1 MRLLV
6 MNKTVADKIRGTW
19 KQYHELQ
26 PLEVVKDTWYLLNL
40 DAILRI
46 KPNLK
51 NSRYADMIK
60 DNVMWFT
67 VGDGSQLD
75 IRYQQYLASQQ
86 QDV

>member
-6 MNKTVADKIRGTW
+6 MNKTVADKIRGVW
-19 KQYHELQ
+19 KANNELQ
-26 PLEVVKDTWYLLNL
+26 PLEVETDTWYLLNL

-51 NSRYADMIK
+51 DSKYADIIK
-60 DNVMWFT
+60 DNVQWFT

-75 IRYQQYLASQQ
+75 IKYQEYLAAQ
-86 QDV
+86 VIE